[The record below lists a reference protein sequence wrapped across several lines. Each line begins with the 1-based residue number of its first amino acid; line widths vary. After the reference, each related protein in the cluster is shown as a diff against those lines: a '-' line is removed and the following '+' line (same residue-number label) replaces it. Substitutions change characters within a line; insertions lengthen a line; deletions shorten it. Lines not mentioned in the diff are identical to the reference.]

1 MAERVVVAPDKFK
14 GSLSAA
20 DVTARVA
27 AGLALGGFA
36 GEVVP
41 VPVADGGDGTVDA
54 AVAAGY
60 RRVDIE
66 VRGPVGIPVIAS
78 FALLDGTAVIEAA
91 QACGLTLLSPG
102 ELAPL
107 TATSHGVG
115 ELILAAE
122 RMGARRIVLGVGG
135 VATTDGGAGLLQAL
149 GAKLADDRGRELPPG
164 GAALGRLAS
173 LELSRLRDLAGV
185 EFWLASDV
193 DNPLLGAAGAAAVY
207 GPQKGASDDDVRV
220 LEAGL
225 ARWAELAEAA
235 VAPRSGD
242 GPGRPSPHRVA
253 ERRVAEQPGAGAAG
267 GLGFAALL
275 FLGARM
281 RPGIE
286 LLLELAS
293 FGPRLEGARL
303 VITGEGSLD
312 AQTLHGKAPVGVSL
326 AAAAHTPPVP
336 VVAVAGRCTLSPDEL
351 GGAGIAAVYTVT
363 DIEPDPELRM
373 LNAGPL
379 VERLAERI
387 AADWLGLPATTGR
400 CPQQKGKRS
409 LVTRYARR
417 RASITWVAGPAA
429 PVSAQRCSRAV
440 IGAQQSWEREG
451 LRRDPDH
458 VGAACHPVCG
468 IAPAAAGRTGTD
480 PGGARLGRR
489 DQPAD
494 DQ

>member
-1 MAERVVVAPDKFK
+1 VREATRSEDSTLADQPKSGQVLIATDKFK

-41 VPVADGGDGTVDA
+41 VPVADGGDGTVAA

-60 RRVDIE
+60 QRVDIE
-66 VRGPVGIPVIAS
+66 VHGPVGTPVTAS
-78 FALLDGTAVIEAA
+78 FALLGGTAVLEAA
-91 QACGLTLLSPG
+91 QACGLTLLPPG

-107 TATSHGVG
+107 TATSRGVG

-135 VATTDGGAGLLQAL
+135 VATTDGGAGLVQAL
-149 GAKLADDRGRELPPG
+149 GAELADDSGRELPPG

-173 LELSRLRDLAGV
+173 LELSGLVDLPGV

-225 ARWAELAEAA
+225 ARWADLAEAA
-235 VAPRSGD
+235 VATRSGSA
-242 GPGRPSPHRVA
+242 GPGRPSPL
-253 ERRVAEQPGAGAAG
+253 RVAEQPGAGAAG

-275 FLGARM
+275 FLDARM

-293 FGPRLEGARL
+293 FGERLDGARL

-312 AQTLHGKAPVGVSL
+312 AQTLHGKAPVGVAL

-351 GGAGIAAVYTVT
+351 SAAGISAVYAVA
-363 DIEPDPELRM
+363 DIEPDQDLRM
-373 LNAGPL
+373 ANAGPL
-379 VERLAERI
+379 VERLAEDI
-387 AADWLGLPATTGR
+387 AADWLN
-400 CPQQKGKRS
+400 
-409 LVTRYARR
+409 
-417 RASITWVAGPAA
+417 
-429 PVSAQRCSRAV
+429 
-440 IGAQQSWEREG
+440 
-451 LRRDPDH
+451 
-458 VGAACHPVCG
+458 
-468 IAPAAAGRTGTD
+468 
-480 PGGARLGRR
+480 
-489 DQPAD
+489 
-494 DQ
+494 